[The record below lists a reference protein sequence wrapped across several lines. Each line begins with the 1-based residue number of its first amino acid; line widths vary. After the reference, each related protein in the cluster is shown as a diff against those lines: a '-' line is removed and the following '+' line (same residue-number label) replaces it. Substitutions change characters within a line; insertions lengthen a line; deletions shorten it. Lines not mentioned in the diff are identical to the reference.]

1 VTLRI
6 PSSVAEKRRAEAAR
20 VERGR
25 RLLRRLLRENLL
37 LARELEYLRADQALG
52 NDRDVARDSDDPP
65 DLSDPPPRAVAN
77 GRGALVMV
85 EVNDVAAMAREL
97 GDPAAEAAVSE
108 VAGVL
113 RAAVRPTDVCCR
125 LGLGE
130 FVLVMPDAD
139 ELEVR
144 AAVVRIR
151 TSLMWVSSRR
161 DLPVG
166 VAMGTAAWPADGH
179 DVTALLARA
188 RRALSTERRR
198 QRRRSA
204 SLSPRSRGP
213 RPALAVVGRR
223 R

>member
-1 VTLRI
+1 MTLRI
-6 PSSVAEKRRAEAAR
+6 PSSVAEKRRAEAVR

-37 LARELEYLRADQALG
+37 LARELEYLRADQVLSDQVLDHQMLSHQEPRA
-52 NDRDVARDSDDPP
+52 SDDPP
-65 DLSDPPPRAVAN
+65 PSAVAS

-85 EVNDVAAMAREL
+85 EVNDVAALARTL
-97 GDPAAEAAVSE
+97 GEPAAETAVSD
-108 VAGVL
+108 VAEVL
-113 RAAVRPTDVCCR
+113 RAALRPTDVCCR

-139 ELEVR
+139 EVELR
-144 AAVVRIR
+144 AVVVRIR

-161 DLPVG
+161 GLPVG
-166 VAMGTAAWPADGH
+166 VTMGTAAWPVDGH
-179 DVTALLARA
+179 DVTALLGRA

-204 SLSPRSRGP
+204 SRSPRSRGP
-213 RPALAVVGRR
+213 RPAFTVV
-223 R
+223 